1 MIRFLSPLNLFFI
14 AIGVVA
20 TIVGFAMIPASMALP
35 AHWGIDGQPDATLPR
50 NWALLQ
56 MVAVIAVV
64 WGIFWAIDRFGNAE
78 RRAASTHVM
87 NVALS
92 AITGLMVLIQVLL
105 VMVGLGIAVD
115 VVRAVVVGIAL
126 MQVALGN
133 VFPKSQPNNIA
144 GLRIRSA
151 LASPANWQATH
162 RLVGKLTIASGL
174 ALLIATLFLPVG
186 IWLFVAVFAAWIA
199 PLSVGLVFSLLY
211 ARSHR
216 LDVSP

>member
-1 MIRFLSPLNLFFI
+1 
-14 AIGVVA
+14 
-20 TIVGFAMIPASMALP
+20 
-35 AHWGIDGQPDATLPR
+35 
-50 NWALLQ
+50 
-56 MVAVIAVV
+56 
-64 WGIFWAIDRFGNAE
+64 
-78 RRAASTHVM
+78 
-87 NVALS
+87 
-92 AITGLMVLIQVLL
+92 
-105 VMVGLGIAVD
+105 
-115 VVRAVVVGIAL
+115 VVVGIAL

-144 GLRIRSA
+144 GLRIRST

-211 ARSHR
+211 ARSHH